1 MQISDENGPTGG
13 RHIARLEGVEAE
25 MTFSRAS
32 PQLVIIDHTGV
43 PDSLRGKGVGQALA
57 IHAVEAA
64 RAGGWKIIPLC
75 PFFKAQ
81 AQRHPEWRDV
91 VNRRRGNPAMSGSA
105 DDASVSAAWLR
116 LVARINARKARATAH
131 AWPSGHF
138 FHAG

>member
-1 MQISDENGPTGG
+1 MQISEENGPTGG
-13 RHIARLEGVEAE
+13 RYIARLEGVEAE

-57 IHAVEAA
+57 LHAVEAA

-91 VNRRRGNPAMSGSA
+91 VN
-105 DDASVSAAWLR
+105 
-116 LVARINARKARATAH
+116 
-131 AWPSGHF
+131 
-138 FHAG
+138 